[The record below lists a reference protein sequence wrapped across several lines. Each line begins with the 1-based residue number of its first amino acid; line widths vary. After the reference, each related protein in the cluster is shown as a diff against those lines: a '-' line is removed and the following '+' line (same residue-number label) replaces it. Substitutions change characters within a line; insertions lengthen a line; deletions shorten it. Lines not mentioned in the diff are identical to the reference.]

1 MTDVTQL
8 SDEFLLQSSLKNESV
23 VDVSKGK
30 KLVVLPDLQ
39 QGSYTSGTVT
49 YDATAT
55 AGSQGYASLKD
66 AYITVPY
73 VVSAK
78 STGGTDITSGLKRF
92 ATTLKCNVTNIVDSL
107 SLEMNG
113 QTVLADGEYRMFWNN
128 LRAQTERS
136 QNDITKHGADAYL
149 YPDDWYSINFSASAS
164 GAGDSYSN
172 NQVDNAANLDTT
184 LAQSQENR
192 AFNNG
197 LFNRLCSMLPTVDST
212 DAVPS
217 WSWPSLGTTATRN
230 IVQQNAKGCFKES
243 DTTIISATK
252 VLGRWIYMLKIRL
265 VDLHPIFKELNLVS
279 NPQFKLRIRF
289 NTGTVKVS
297 GTATTMQLDS
307 VTMTSGQTCPIMVS
321 SAAANQPMN
330 GVLST
335 GAQVGFGVLQNEY
348 TSVAEVGNY
357 VPYTTTRLNIPF
369 YELRNPSSII
379 NKPIKHIRFNDVYA
393 QYFTKRA
400 GETPDTIT
408 GQLNVDFNFQLSGT
422 FKNIKYVALL
432 PFAETS
438 KSHFASA
445 HGTQQFQSPFDSAPW
460 TVMPGASIRNF
471 QVTIGNS
478 NVFSKT
484 HEYDYENF
492 QDEFSKLVAV
502 NGDHTREISN
512 GLIDANKWAYA
523 HRVMVA
529 DCHAFLRRMS
539 PKASKCLELMVM
551 LLV

>member
-49 YDATAT
+49 YDAPAT

-66 AYITVPY
+66 AYITVP
-73 VVSAK
+73 
-78 STGGTDITSGLKRF
+78 
-92 ATTLKCNVTNIVDSL
+92 L

-212 DAVPS
+212 GAVPS

-307 VTMTSGQTCPIMVS
+307 VTMISGQTCPIMVS

-379 NKPIKHIRFNDVYA
+379 SKPIKHIRFNDVYA

-400 GETPDTIT
+400 GESPEIPS
-408 GQLNVDFNFQLSGT
+408 GQLNVDFNFQLSGTFKNFQLSGT

-438 KSHFASA
+438 KGHFATA
-445 HGTQQFQSPFDSAPW
+445 HRTQQFQSPFDSAAW

-492 QDEFSKLVAV
+492 QDEFSKLAAV

-512 GLIDANKWAYA
+512 GLIDANSWAYV
-523 HRVMVA
+523 HRVMIA
-529 DCHAFLRRMS
+529 DCSRISENDVPQSIQVSGINGNATGMNI
-539 PKASKCLELMVM
+539 
-551 LLV
+551 LVLVVYERSMDLDRLTGEVSNL

>member
-66 AYITVPY
+66 AYITVP
-73 VVSAK
+73 
-78 STGGTDITSGLKRF
+78 
-92 ATTLKCNVTNIVDSL
+92 L

-136 QNDITKHGADAYL
+136 QDDIVKHGGDAYL
-149 YPDDWYSINFSASAS
+149 YPDDWHSINFSATAS
-164 GAGDSYSN
+164 SAGDGYSN
-172 NQVDNAANLDTT
+172 NQTNASATLDSTLSQGQENKAFNSGLYNRLLST
-184 LAQSQENR
+184 LAV
-192 AFNNG
+192 
-197 LFNRLCSMLPTVDST
+197 VDST
-212 DAVPS
+212 EANPS
-217 WSWPSLGTTATRN
+217 WQVG
-230 IVQQNAKGCFKES
+230 NAKGCFKES
-243 DTTIISATK
+243 DAASINDTK
-252 VLGRWIYMLKIRL
+252 VLARWIYMLKIRL

-289 NTGTVKVS
+289 KTGTVKIS

-307 VTMTSGQTCPIMVS
+307 VTMISGQTCPIMVS
-321 SAAANQPMN
+321 SAAADQPMN
-330 GVLST
+330 GVLDS
-335 GAQVGFGVLQNEY
+335 GKQIGFSFGVLQNEY

-379 NKPIKHIRFNDVYA
+379 SKPIKHIRFNDVYA

-400 GETPDTIT
+400 GESPEIPS
-408 GQLNVDFNFQLSGT
+408 GQLNVDFNFQLSGTFKNFQLSGT

-438 KSHFASA
+438 KGHFATA
-445 HGTQQFQSPFDSAPW
+445 HGTQQFQSPFDSAAW

-492 QDEFSKLVAV
+492 QDEFSKLAAV

-512 GLIDANKWAYA
+512 GLIDANSWAYV
-523 HRVMVA
+523 HRVMIA
-529 DCHAFLRRMS
+529 DCSRISENDVPQSIQVSGINGNATGMNI
-539 PKASKCLELMVM
+539 
-551 LLV
+551 LVLVVYERSMDLDRLTGEVSNL

>member
-217 WSWPSLGTTATRN
+217 WSWPSVWYLLEAPVPEPIR
-230 IVQQNAKGCFKES
+230 IVGEPVRILKSPEPV
-243 DTTIISATK
+243 
-252 VLGRWIYMLKIRL
+252 VL
-265 VDLHPIFKELNLVS
+265 PIL
-279 NPQFKLRIRF
+279 
-289 NTGTVKVS
+289 T
-297 GTATTMQLDS
+297 D
-307 VTMTSGQTCPIMVS
+307 VS
-321 SAAANQPMN
+321 SM
-330 GVLST
+330 
-335 GAQVGFGVLQNEY
+335 
-348 TSVAEVGNY
+348 
-357 VPYTTTRLNIPF
+357 
-369 YELRNPSSII
+369 
-379 NKPIKHIRFNDVYA
+379 
-393 QYFTKRA
+393 
-400 GETPDTIT
+400 
-408 GQLNVDFNFQLSGT
+408 
-422 FKNIKYVALL
+422 
-432 PFAETS
+432 
-438 KSHFASA
+438 
-445 HGTQQFQSPFDSAPW
+445 
-460 TVMPGASIRNF
+460 
-471 QVTIGNS
+471 
-478 NVFSKT
+478 
-484 HEYDYENF
+484 
-492 QDEFSKLVAV
+492 
-502 NGDHTREISN
+502 
-512 GLIDANKWAYA
+512 
-523 HRVMVA
+523 
-529 DCHAFLRRMS
+529 
-539 PKASKCLELMVM
+539 
-551 LLV
+551 